1 MMSSLRYLNRL
12 RDVTTDR
19 PLRQSTSIG
28 HGQNKCPLAPIWFPG
43 KGAKNKNPAHPGNFY
58 STKLRAKLAWWL
70 HPSNNCPTRLLQLL
84 QHGVKVNFIDKST
97 FQPPPRPPRFIDPSD
112 TLFAIQALQEGR
124 KIGAYTD
131 LATGG
136 QQYLSR
142 SRVSTP
148 LHGKKRLVHALCPLN
163 NATVKQPSRY
173 ETLKS
178 LPNILKP
185 NDFMVFWTSRVPS
198 FMWQSRIHTANF
210 SAATSLS
217 KRS

>member
-1 MMSSLRYLNRL
+1 MGSEMCIRDSVSTDLVPGQGSPRQESCSPRQFLLNKAASQARM
-12 RDVTTDR
+12 VV
-19 PLRQSTSIG
+19 S
-28 HGQNKCPLAPIWFPG
+28 PI
-43 KGAKNKNPAHPGNFY
+43 KQ
-58 STKLRAKLAWWL
+58 L
-70 HPSNNCPTRLLQLL
+70 PTRLLQLL

-112 TLFAIQALQEGR
+112 TLFAIQALQKGR
-124 KIGAYTD
+124 KIG
-131 LATGG
+131 GG

-163 NATVKQPSRY
+163 NATVKQPTRY

-185 NDFMVFWTSRVPS
+185 NDFVVSLDVENSSPYNQAAIGAVPI
-198 FMWQSRIHTANF
+198 QDYIQLHQHQQNHTF
-210 SAATSLS
+210 ATSTTKLS
-217 KRS
+217 SGPTLHYH

>member
-1 MMSSLRYLNRL
+1 
-12 RDVTTDR
+12 
-19 PLRQSTSIG
+19 
-28 HGQNKCPLAPIWFPG
+28 
-43 KGAKNKNPAHPGNFY
+43 
-58 STKLRAKLAWWL
+58 
-70 HPSNNCPTRLLQLL
+70 
-84 QHGVKVNFIDKST
+84 VKVNFIDKST

-163 NATVKQPSRY
+163 NATVKQRTRY
-173 ETLKS
+173 ETLKC

-185 NDFMVFWTSRVPS
+185 NDFMVSLDVESAFFHVAIADSHRKFFSSHFTMAMCAVVVSKTSCNDRNHPILRGVIAPHQDFFFLQKS
-198 FMWQSRIHTANF
+198 
-210 SAATSLS
+210 
-217 KRS
+217 